1 MYRNFEISYF
11 GSKVL
16 PFWFTKYNVRHKKYL
31 SSVRAKLNP
40 ICCVNQCIDESDRSH
55 ELKWASSKCNTQ
67 ETVIQINVKGLDE
80 NANGL
85 FLGDPKK
92 G

>member
-16 PFWFTKYNVRHKKYL
+16 PFWFTKNNVRHKKYL
-31 SSVRAKLNP
+31 SSVRAKLNR
-40 ICCVNQCIDESDRSH
+40 ICFAYQCIDEGNRSL

-67 ETVIQINVKGLDE
+67 ETVI
-80 NANGL
+80 
-85 FLGDPKK
+85 
-92 G
+92 